1 MSDYDA
7 ASYGDKIA
15 EVYDEWYSELDTSGA
30 IELLAG
36 LAGPGPVLELG
47 IGTGRVALPLAERGI
62 GVHGIDASEAMVAKL
77 RSKPGG
83 DRIPVSMGDMAD
95 VEVEGRFSL
104 IVVVFSTFFSLLSQ
118 EEQVRCFR
126 NVASHLSDQG
136 LFVLEAFVP
145 DLSRFDRHQ
154 RVSASK
160 VKTDEVMLEI
170 SKHDPT
176 GQRVDAQHIVVS
188 EEGIK
193 MHPVRVR
200 YAYPSELDLMAR
212 LAGLQLRERWGS
224 WRREP
229 FNASSVW
236 HVSVYERE
244 RS

>member
-160 VKTDEVMLEI
+160 VKTDEVMLEV